1 MDKGSRGQPASRDWR
16 CEEAQT
22 LIQFTVTFMVLIGFL
37 ALAIDVGNIYMER
50 RRMQNA
56 ADAGALAGAREMC
69 LGQSEATVRAAA
81 ANYMARNG
89 MVAGEIGVDDIQFVS
104 NRVIVNAHET
114 VTTLIA
120 RLIGIVT
127 IDVGASATASCT
139 GANAA
144 CGLWPI
150 SFDLALYEQVQCGQ
164 SMVIW
169 DADKDDEG
177 VACEINGV
185 PRDICQCYD
194 CDLDNNGS
202 DDFVVMT
209 DISRGW
215 MDFSSTND
223 PVYTDTCKS
232 QGCGASELRCRLLN
246 GSGGKITVPTC
257 VAGLRG
263 VKAGVKAA
271 VDDRTGEVV
280 QIGLYSG
287 INCATDNHCSGT
299 DAESYYITKFGCASV
314 GGWVQSFTLNPK
326 PGMSSQYKRM
336 KSKAIIATKECNSGS
351 CVSFCGVGNGAPA
364 APWELRAAGLTD

>member
-1 MDKGSRGQPASRDWR
+1 
-16 CEEAQT
+16 
-22 LIQFTVTFMVLIGFL
+22 MVLIGFL

-127 IDVGASATASCT
+127 VDVGASATASCT

-150 SFDLALYEQVQCGQ
+150 SFDLNLYSGVTCGQ

-169 DADKDDEG
+169 DADKDNKA
-177 VACEINGV
+177 VVCEIDGA
-185 PRDICQCYD
+185 PRDLCECYD

-202 DDFVVMT
+202 DDFVVVT
-209 DISRGW
+209 DIARGW
-215 MDFSSTND
+215 MDFPSTDD
-223 PVYTDTCKS
+223 PVYTDSCKAE
-232 QGCGASELRCRLLN
+232 GCGASELACRLGN
-246 GSGGKITVPTC
+246 GSGGRVELPACIP
-257 VAGLRG
+257 GLRG
-263 VKAGVKAA
+263 VKAGVKDE
-271 VDDRTGEVV
+271 VDARRGEVV
-280 QIGLYSG
+280 QVGLYSG
-287 INCATDNHCSGT
+287 INCATGSNCSGT
-299 DAESYYITKFGCASV
+299 DAESYNITSFGCVSV

-326 PGMSSQYKRM
+326 PGMSDEYKRIS
-336 KSKAIIATKECNSGS
+336 SKAIIATKQCNSGS

-364 APWELRAAGLTD
+364 APWELRAAGITD